1 MKGMILAAGM
11 GTRLRPLTDN
21 LPKIMLP
28 IAGRPLIDYI
38 VRLFRE
44 HGIEDIAINLHH
56 KPETVREHLGD
67 GQRFGVHVTYSF
79 EEKLLGTAG
88 ALGKLR
94 NFFTETFVAI
104 NGDMLSSIDISAQ
117 VDFHRSRRAT
127 ATIALFEV
135 ADPTTR
141 GVVEL
146 DGDRRIRRFVEKP
159 PADRVFSN
167 LVNAGVYVIEPE
179 VLNYIP
185 DNTLADLGTDT
196 FPLLLQAGKR
206 LFGYP
211 SRDYLLDIG
220 TLASYKQAEEDV
232 LSGKVKRF

>member
-1 MKGMILAAGM
+1 MILAAGM

-211 SRDYLLDIG
+211 SSDYLLDIG